1 MVYSQGKIKMKL
13 CFAGIALL
21 LLIAIRLPAQEW
33 RDLLVRDAV
42 AIKGGKM
49 VYEEVGLVKIEVPDH
64 ESAQF
69 QLKLKSEAP
78 ATGVISR
85 DNFVAITTQVFIST
99 LIMAI
104 AEAYEVPVST
114 FINGFD
120 YKELSTPIGTPDL
133 EINLIMTRDG
143 IQIELVNTESN
154 QRSRFTET
162 WDNFFKK

>member
-1 MVYSQGKIKMKL
+1 MYSQRMIRKKL
-13 CFAGIALL
+13 CALALAFFFL
-21 LLIAIRLPAQEW
+21 LAIGLSAQEW
-33 RDLLVRDAV
+33 RDILVRDAV

-49 VYEEVGLVKIEVPDH
+49 VYEEVALVKIEIPDY
-64 ESAQF
+64 EPAQF

-85 DNFVAITTQVFIST
+85 DNFVAFTAHIFITTLLVA
-99 LIMAI
+99 M
-104 AEAYEVPVST
+104 AEAYEVPVSD
-114 FINGFD
+114 FLKGFD
-120 YKELSTPIGTPDL
+120 YKELSAPIGTPDL

-154 QRSRFTET
+154 QKSRFTET